1 MADCQARWFTC
12 LMMVSSPSART
23 CSLCL
28 SKNEALN
35 HLHVLDVGSMEEVDN
50 VARSNLFALLV
61 KEQRKVSCP
70 SARRGGLV
78 FEGHNL
84 RGTGQ
89 STLAALQTV
98 GMQIADGLAARVVG
112 RKLHRTDAGALLALH
127 LTGT

>member
-1 MADCQARWFTC
+1 MFWMLARWKKSIT
-12 LMMVSSPSART
+12 SPART

-28 SKNEALN
+28 SKNKERYHA
-35 HLHVLDVGSMEEVDN
+35 HQHVAEGIVHY
-50 VARSNLFALLV
+50 
-61 KEQRKVSCP
+61 
-70 SARRGGLV
+70 LV

>member
-50 VARSNLFALLV
+50 VANEERYHAHQHV
-61 KEQRKVSCP
+61 AEGIVHY
-70 SARRGGLV
+70 LV

-112 RKLHRTDAGALLALH
+112 RELHRADAGALLAFH
-127 LTGT
+127 LTGTRHVDVR